1 VALGWAD
8 TGLGGR
14 GGDGLLRCCSACQ
27 VSFPPF
33 SFSNFCFLFLF
44 LFTGFNLI

>member
-33 SFSNFCFLFLF
+33 SFFQISVFFFCFYLLV
-44 LFTGFNLI
+44 LT

>member
-33 SFSNFCFLFLF
+33 SFFKFLFSF
-44 LFTGFNLI
+44 SVFIYWF